1 MFIIDKFDKDFI
13 LWKTFLNK
21 YNSHPSVC
29 SYCGKLLTIQ
39 RYIQQFE
46 YSNRFC
52 NKRCKTSFIK
62 TSTAS
67 EDKFSS
73 ETEKLIYNRLI
84 VRYPDE
90 DILHNVKDLIFPYE
104 IDFFFKTKSLVI
116 EYNGT
121 LHFDNKRRGK
131 TNKTKRIK
139 TNDIKKRNI
148 ICLTKNLKLIRIWS
162 ELGLFTRRKLF
173 NRVLEILY
181 KEINK
186 IKEDITMYGW
196 CVDIEVN
203 IEEKID
209 VYVYTLNDLEKTKN
223 KRH

>member
-21 YNSHPSVC
+21 YNKHPSVC
-29 SYCGKLLTIQ
+29 SYCGKVLSIQ

-62 TSTAS
+62 TTSAS

-131 TNKTKRIK
+131 V
-139 TNDIKKRNI
+139 DA
-148 ICLTKNLKLIRIWS
+148 LTTLKVGDSKQHSI
-162 ELGLFTRRKLF
+162 LGSSPQ
-173 NRVLEILY
+173 
-181 KEINK
+181 
-186 IKEDITMYGW
+186 D
-196 CVDIEVN
+196 
-203 IEEKID
+203 
-209 VYVYTLNDLEKTKN
+209 
-223 KRH
+223 